1 MSSPQPDSNAVRAVL
16 FVDVDGTLVPE
27 TSSAIFLAARLG
39 HADQVAEA
47 EAAWDA
53 GLVTARHVEE
63 LDARGWAGATEAQ
76 VSEWLA
82 ELPLVHGIGEVVG
95 WCRDHDVV
103 PALATL
109 AWRPVGTYL
118 CEAFGFD
125 DCCGPALEVRD
136 GVFTGVALGSCDEYG
151 KRDFAKGLAEQH
163 GLSLDRCAAIGD
175 SRSDLPLF
183 DEVGLAIAFNAER
196 NARALAHV
204 QIDSSDLSDAIPTL
218 ERWLLAVDR
227 TRAKTSASAGSSSP
241 AERTP

>member
-1 MSSPQPDSNAVRAVL
+1 MRAVL

-39 HADQVAEA
+39 HAEQVVEA

-63 LDARGWAGATEAQ
+63 VDARGWAGTTEAQ
-76 VSEWLA
+76 VSDWLA
-82 ELPLVHGIGEVVG
+82 ELPLVRGIGDVVR

-118 CEAFGFD
+118 CGVFGFD
-125 DCCGPALEVRD
+125 DCCGPTLEVRD

-151 KRDFAKGLAEQH
+151 KSDFAKALAEQH

-183 DEVGLAIAFNAER
+183 GQVGLAIAFNADR
-196 NARALAHV
+196 DTRAHAHV
-204 QIDSSDLSDAIPTL
+204 QIDSIDLRDAIPPL
-218 ERWLLAVDR
+218 ERWLH
-227 TRAKTSASAGSSSP
+227 GSGGP
-241 AERTP
+241 

>member
-1 MSSPQPDSNAVRAVL
+1 MRAVL

-39 HADQVAEA
+39 HAEQVAEA

-63 LDARGWAGATEAQ
+63 LAARGWAGTTEAQ
-76 VSEWLA
+76 VSDWLA
-82 ELPLVHGIGEVVG
+82 ELPLVRGISDVVR

-125 DCCGPALEVRD
+125 DCCGPTLEVRD

-151 KRDFAKGLAEQH
+151 KRDFAKALAKQQ

-183 DEVGLAIAFNAER
+183 GQVGLAIAFNADR
-196 NARALAHV
+196 DTRAHAHV
-204 QIDSSDLSDAIPTL
+204 QIDSIDLADAIPPL
-218 ERWLLAVDR
+218 ERWLH
-227 TRAKTSASAGSSSP
+227 GSGAP
-241 AERTP
+241 

>member
-1 MSSPQPDSNAVRAVL
+1 M
-16 FVDVDGTLVPE
+16 
-27 TSSAIFLAARLG
+27 
-39 HADQVAEA
+39 AEA

-63 LDARGWAGATEAQ
+63 LDARGWAGTTEAQ

-82 ELPLVHGIGEVVG
+82 ELPLVRGIGNVVR

-118 CEAFGFD
+118 CEVFGFD
-125 DCCGPALEVRD
+125 DCCGPTLEVRG

-183 DEVGLAIAFNAER
+183 GEVGLAIAFNADR
-196 NARALAHV
+196 DTRAHAHV
-204 QIDSSDLSDAIPTL
+204 QIDSIDLSDAIPPL
-218 ERWLLAVDR
+218 ERWLH
-227 TRAKTSASAGSSSP
+227 GSGGP
-241 AERTP
+241 